1 MLVIILAWTMTCTHY
16 YEAVDRLYKDEYF
29 KQPEQ
34 HQAREQIHRHYKR
47 RTPKKCHT
55 QLAGKEV
62 KQAEVLLIRE

>member
-1 MLVIILAWTMTCTHY
+1 MGFILAWTMTCTHY
-16 YEAVDRLYKDEYF
+16 YEAVDRLYKAEYF

-55 QLAGKEV
+55 ELAGEPLS
-62 KQAEVLLIRE
+62 KQSLTDGGHK